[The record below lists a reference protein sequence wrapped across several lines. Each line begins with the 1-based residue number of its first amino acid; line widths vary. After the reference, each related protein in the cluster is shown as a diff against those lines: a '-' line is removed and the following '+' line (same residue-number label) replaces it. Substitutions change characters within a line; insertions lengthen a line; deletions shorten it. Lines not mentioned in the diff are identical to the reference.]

1 MNTFVLSFQE
11 LTVRTGNCQS
21 YANLAGAS
29 SSGDQ
34 YYHVQTLTETREG
47 ADAFEDSAA
56 YLTFP
61 R

>member
-34 YYHVQTLTETREG
+34 YYHIQLSPRRAKEQTLSKV
-47 ADAFEDSAA
+47 A
-56 YLTFP
+56 LP
-61 R
+61 I